1 MESPLEALIH
11 KINTERKAAGIQ
23 RVLRLHE
30 GSDFASN
37 DYLGLAKKGTPIS
50 EERASGG
57 SRLITGNSALA
68 ERTEAQIANYFRAES
83 ALLFQSGYAANLGV
97 ISALAHRDLTILY
110 DEFCHASIRDGI
122 RLGVAKNWGF
132 AHNDMQDLEKK
143 LERTTGNVLIITES
157 VFSMDGD
164 EAPLVE
170 LLRLKKQ
177 FSAALLLDEA
187 HAAGWKKDGL
197 ALAEELAIAEEI
209 DLRIITFGKAF
220 GAHGAAVLC
229 SDVYKQYFINH
240 ARSFIYTTAPSTSF
254 WEHISWSLD
263 MVGSAKEA
271 REDLEANILLFAS
284 LAEESPLNFLKSS
297 SPIQGVLGSAEQ
309 LQLWSEKAG
318 EAGMVVRP
326 ILHPTVPLGAERLR
340 ICLHSFNQKSDIQQ
354 LITLLHEHQL

>member
-1 MESPLEALIH
+1 MESPLEAHIY

-30 GSDFASN
+30 GADFASN

-68 ERTEAQIANYFRAES
+68 EHTEAHIADYFRAES
-83 ALLFQSGYAANLGV
+83 ALVFQSGYAANLGV

-164 EAPLVE
+164 EAPLME

-229 SDVYKQYFINH
+229 SDVYKQYLINH

-263 MVGSAKEA
+263 MVGSAK
-271 REDLEANILLFAS
+271 
-284 LAEESPLNFLKSS
+284 
-297 SPIQGVLGSAEQ
+297 
-309 LQLWSEKAG
+309 
-318 EAGMVVRP
+318 
-326 ILHPTVPLGAERLR
+326 
-340 ICLHSFNQKSDIQQ
+340 
-354 LITLLHEHQL
+354 

>member
-271 REDLEANILLFAS
+271 REDLEANILLFSS

-297 SPIQGVLGSAEQ
+297 SPIQGVLGSTEQ
-309 LQLWSEKAG
+309 LHLWSEKAG

-340 ICLHSFNQKSDIQQ
+340 ICLHSFNQKKDIQK
-354 LITLLHEHQL
+354 LINLLHEHQV